1 MTQKDSVFCG
11 IIEELD
17 IKTSDTGSLSNQT
30 FAAKD
35 LMDIKGYV
43 TGAGNPDWKKTHN
56 KAEKN
61 CPAVQMLLDEGA
73 HLIGKTVT
81 DELAFSLDG
90 LNFNFAI
97 PHNPN
102 MPGCISGGSSSG
114 SASAVSN
121 NLCDFALGTD
131 TAGSVRVPS
140 AYCGILGMRPTH
152 GRISSEGVVP
162 LGTTFDTVGFMSRS
176 IETMIQVASVL
187 LKEEPG
193 NSYPN
198 KLILLEN
205 SLDILEPQLRETFL
219 AQWRRLEHLG
229 IKQETLKLPSGKL
242 DEYSH
247 LFSVT
252 RGFEAWQAHGKWIE
266 QTNPNLGDS
275 ILHRFMLCKNFTR
288 AEYEPAIE
296 RRQYLIQ
303 EIHQTLG
310 DAVFVLPT
318 VCGWPPLLS
327 AGESEL
333 AENRKKNI
341 LLNSISSF
349 CGLPQ
354 LTVPFEVEVEIPVQS
369 KKAKFA
375 FSFLGR
381 QNADMELLKLAMDFS
396 LISCK
401 LG

>member
-1 MTQKDSVFCG
+1 MTRKDSLFCG
-11 IIEELD
+11 IIEDLD
-17 IKTSDTGSLSNQT
+17 IKTSDTGSLSHQT

-43 TGAGNPDWKKTHN
+43 TGAGSPDWKKTHN

-73 HLIGKTVT
+73 RLIGKTVT

-90 LNFNFAI
+90 LNFNFEI

-102 MPGCISGGSSSG
+102 MPGRISGGSSSG
-114 SASAVSN
+114 SASAAAN
-121 NLCDFALGTD
+121 GLCDFALGTD

-162 LGTTFDTVGFMSRS
+162 LGTTFDTVGWMSRS
-176 IETMIQVASVL
+176 IETMIQVGSVL
-187 LKEEPG
+187 LKEKPDD
-193 NSYPN
+193 SLPN

-205 SLDILEPQLRETFL
+205 SLNILDPELHAAFL
-219 AQWRRLEHLG
+219 EQWGRLECLG

-252 RGFEAWQAHGKWIE
+252 RGFEAWQAHGQWIE
-266 QTNPNLGDS
+266 QTKPNLGDS
-275 ILHRFMLCKNFTR
+275 ILDRFMVCKNFAR

-296 RRQYLIQ
+296 RRKYLIE
-303 EIHQTLG
+303 EIHQILG

-327 AGESEL
+327 AGEPEL
-333 AENRKKNI
+333 TENRKKNI

-354 LTVPFEVEVEIPVQS
+354 LTVPFDIPIQS

-375 FSFLGR
+375 FSFMGR

-396 LISCK
+396 ITSCK